1 MSAVTI
7 VWTLLVLVVGL
18 VVAGVLYHVGNV
30 LFVACRWVY
39 RWVRI
44 AMAKGV
50 RRARLLHA
58 QQIRRWWKR
67 DCKSLG
73 LVHTYQRERRDGH
86 VQTVTVKPK
95 IVAAAE
101 PWGVR
106 VRMGTVPGV
115 GITEVE
121 RHATHLADCWRAESI
136 EVERMRHGTVEMRVI
151 DGDLIAEH
159 RPYPWPTD
167 RDAWV
172 LPIGHNA
179 WGEPVVISLPDVPGV
194 KVGGLSGFGKT
205 VLLSGWAAGFA
216 DRPEVQFVVL
226 DGKTRNPTLGDWSIL
241 DGRAMAMVGDDPEQ
255 ANAQLVQ
262 LVELVKSRPE
272 RLRAERGTH
281 KFWTHGPTTD
291 NPLVVVVLDEAHN
304 YVDIA
309 GTSRADREV
318 IEANQR
324 HIRTLVKEGRSTG
337 VVSIPAT
344 QKATADAL
352 PTAIRDNLPVGVC
365 FATSTPEAAEAVLGA
380 GIRADEP
387 NLPTNL
393 RDKTRYQG
401 VCVVTG
407 LPGLDGRYARVRVGD
422 IHDDELTARLADT
435 AHLRRDLAD
444 LIGPPRHLEVV
455 A

>member
-1 MSAVTI
+1 MNAGTILWAVLAAI
-7 VWTLLVLVVGL
+7 L
-18 VVAGVLYHVGNV
+18 AGVLAVVGRMV
-30 LFVACRWVY
+30 VIAGRWVF
-39 RWVRI
+39 RWCQIV
-44 AMAKGV
+44 AAKGHQ
-50 RRARLLHA
+50 RALLLQA
-58 QQIRRWWKR
+58 QRIRRWWRHDSVILNLSQTYKR
-67 DCKSLG
+67 EL
-73 LVHTYQRERRDGH
+73 RDGK
-86 VQTVTVKPK
+86 VKTVTVRPRVQ
-95 IVAAAE
+95 VAAQ
-101 PWGVR
+101 PWGVQ

-115 GITEVE
+115 GIAEVE
-121 RHATHLADCWRAESI
+121 RHASHLADCWRAESV
-136 EVERMRHGTVEMRVI
+136 EVERMRQGTVEMRVI

-159 RPYPWPTD
+159 RPYPWPVD

-179 WGEPVVISLPDVPGV
+179 WGEPVVVSLPDVPGV

-205 VLLSGWAAGFA
+205 VLLSGWVAGFA

-226 DGKTRNPTLGDWSIL
+226 DGKTRNPALGDWSIL
-241 DGRAMAMVGDDPEQ
+241 DGRAMAMVGDDPAD
-255 ANAQLVQ
+255 ANEKLVQ
-262 LVELVKSRPE
+262 LAELVKSRPE

-281 KFWTHGPTTD
+281 KFWTHGPTTE

-304 YVDIA
+304 YVDTA
-309 GTSRADREV
+309 GTSKAEREV

-365 FATSTPEAAEAVLGA
+365 FATSTVEAAEAVLGA

-407 LPGLDGRYARVRVGD
+407 LPGLDGSYARVRVGD
-422 IHDDELTARLADT
+422 IYDDELAARLADT
-435 AHLRRDLAD
+435 THLRRDLAD